1 MSLPFRSLVVTSAL
15 LGALSATEVCAQ
27 DFSGSDGDE
36 ARVVFSYTFP
46 PRIESYNLGSQQW
59 ETPRTVSAPPRA
71 VAVDGTRAFVGTAE
85 RVLIIDLQTGAET
98 AGPAV
103 PNLLTL
109 DVIGERLFVS
119 AGRDLRVYDKN
130 SLQLL
135 ATGNAWYSKF
145 SNIATTPAMDR
156 FAYATSDVSPSDV
169 AWLRFDPATNAF
181 GTSLETPYH
190 GAYPMGGKSWFSTD
204 GQRMLNQ
211 GGVLYRS
218 SDLVY
223 VGSVGEPVDQAF
235 AHGDGFIART
245 GATIRLLNANGLP
258 IGQYALPGPARHL
271 HRHSGGLVGFVADS
285 GTLVAH
291 HRPFSELQAAP
302 RATPAATLGTI
313 DMIVPAAGSRFLL
326 IDRARQTVHVY
337 DRRRRKVVD
346 MFGLSRPPVQAHV
359 RQSDDRLFV
368 GYAGG
373 LIHSVQLLP
382 RAPEIPFT
390 ATAYTPGSIVATD
403 QMLFTCDTSGAWAAH
418 WVFDNAGNRINWL
431 EWNHCNGEFE
441 WHAPTRRLY
450 QFTAHSPLDL
460 EWERFDLS
468 GQLVDSRES
477 PLHGGINGSSLLRV
491 NPSGS
496 LAFTGAGQ
504 VFDAVSLDL
513 VGTIPFSPVDIAWG
527 NSAMWVANAD
537 RVHKLSPAYVSS
549 LSLPLNGIAR
559 RLFSDGRTLTAI
571 SVSTLITSLYRVHAI
586 TDASA
591 SGLDIELGADPVVS
605 PSAPILEVTIA
616 NLATSGQSI
625 PALGVTL
632 PAGASVLSWTC
643 AAFDGAQCAAAAG
656 NGTPTP
662 GPISAQG
669 YVRFRLTLNVAG
681 LALPMSG
688 QVAVTMP
695 DDGNP
700 DNNVAQFQIADLS
713 VFADG
718 FE

>member
-1 MSLPFRSLVVTSAL
+1 MSYSLRFVALASAL
-15 LGALSATEVCAQ
+15 LGSVSAVEVRAQ
-27 DFSGSDGDE
+27 DFSGSDGDDT
-36 ARVVFSYTFP
+36 RVLFSYAFP
-46 PRIESYNLGSQQW
+46 PRIESYHLSSRQW

-71 VAVDGTRAFVGTAE
+71 VAVDDTRAFVGTTE
-85 RVLIIDLQTGAET
+85 RVLIIDLQTGLET

-135 ATGNAWYSKF
+135 ATGNAWYSTF
-145 SNIATTPAMDR
+145 NSIATTPAMDR
-156 FAYATSDVSPSDV
+156 FAYATLDVSPSDV

-190 GAYPMGGKSWFSTD
+190 GAYPMGGKSWFSSN

-223 VGSVGEPVDQAF
+223 LGSVGEQVDQAF

-245 GATIRLLNANGLP
+245 GATIRQLNANGLP

-271 HRHSGGLVGFVADS
+271 HRHTGGLVGFVADGS
-285 GTLVAH
+285 TLVAH
-291 HRPFSELQAAP
+291 HRQFSELQAAP
-302 RATPAATLGTI
+302 RATPAAALGTI
-313 DMIVPAAGSRFLL
+313 DLIVPAAGSRFLL
-326 IDRARQTVHVY
+326 IERARQTVHVY

-346 MFGLSRPPVQAHV
+346 MFGLSRQPVQAHV

-373 LIHSVQLLP
+373 LIHTVQLLP
-382 RAPEIPFT
+382 RAPEVPFA

-403 QMLFTCDTSGAWAAH
+403 QMLFTCDSSGAWAAH
-418 WVFDNAGNRINWL
+418 WVFDNAGNRVNWL

-450 QFTAHSPLDL
+450 QFTGHLPIDL

-468 GQLVDSRES
+468 GQLIESRES
-477 PLHGGINGSSLLRV
+477 PLHGQIDGSSMLRL
-491 NPSGS
+491 NPTGT

-504 VFDAVSLDL
+504 VFDAISLDL

-527 NSAMWVANAD
+527 NTAMWVANAD
-537 RVHKLSPAYVSS
+537 RVHKLAPAYTSS
-549 LSLPLNGIAR
+549 LSLPLGGTAK

-571 SVSTLITSLYRVHAI
+571 STPPNAAYRVHAI

-591 SGLDIELGADPVVS
+591 SGFDIELGADPVVS
-605 PSAPILEVTIA
+605 PSAPILEVAIA
-616 NLATSGQSI
+616 NLATGGQST
-625 PALGVTL
+625 PGLAVTL

-643 AAFDGAQCAAAAG
+643 AAFDGAQCTAAAG
-656 NGTPTP
+656 NGMPTP
-662 GPISAQG
+662 GSISAQG
-669 YVRFRLTLNVAG
+669 YVRFRLTLNIGG
-681 LALPMSG
+681 LALPVSG
-688 QVAVTMP
+688 QVAVTTP

-700 DNNVAQFQIADLS
+700 DNNVAQFQIADLP

>member
-36 ARVVFSYTFP
+36 ARVLFSYTFP

-59 ETPRTVSAPPRA
+59 ETPRTVSGPPRA

-119 AGRDLRVYDKN
+119 AGRDLRVYGKN

-291 HRPFSELQAAP
+291 HRPFSELRSAP
-302 RATPAATLGTI
+302 RPAPVTALGSVDLVI
-313 DMIVPAAGSRFLL
+313 PAAGSRFVLL
-326 IDRARQTVHVY
+326 DQANQTAHVY
-337 DRRRRKVVD
+337 DRRRRKVVAR
-346 MFGLSRPPVQAHV
+346 S
-359 RQSDDRLFV
+359 STC
-368 GYAGG
+368 
-373 LIHSVQLLP
+373 SV
-382 RAPEIPFT
+382 
-390 ATAYTPGSIVATD
+390 
-403 QMLFTCDTSGAWAAH
+403 
-418 WVFDNAGNRINWL
+418 
-431 EWNHCNGEFE
+431 
-441 WHAPTRRLY
+441 
-450 QFTAHSPLDL
+450 
-460 EWERFDLS
+460 
-468 GQLVDSRES
+468 
-477 PLHGGINGSSLLRV
+477 
-491 NPSGS
+491 
-496 LAFTGAGQ
+496 
-504 VFDAVSLDL
+504 
-513 VGTIPFSPVDIAWG
+513 
-527 NSAMWVANAD
+527 
-537 RVHKLSPAYVSS
+537 
-549 LSLPLNGIAR
+549 
-559 RLFSDGRTLTAI
+559 
-571 SVSTLITSLYRVHAI
+571 
-586 TDASA
+586 
-591 SGLDIELGADPVVS
+591 
-605 PSAPILEVTIA
+605 
-616 NLATSGQSI
+616 
-625 PALGVTL
+625 
-632 PAGASVLSWTC
+632 
-643 AAFDGAQCAAAAG
+643 
-656 NGTPTP
+656 
-662 GPISAQG
+662 
-669 YVRFRLTLNVAG
+669 
-681 LALPMSG
+681 
-688 QVAVTMP
+688 
-695 DDGNP
+695 
-700 DNNVAQFQIADLS
+700 
-713 VFADG
+713 
-718 FE
+718 